1 MLFIAEMH
9 RVRSNSS
16 KSYTKTVTLMT
27 NPAERKVR
35 KGNDKLNLYLNK
47 HTFNSVDVPLN
58 SSAEE
63 LKLFFS
69 DLFQEVLEGAR

>member
-1 MLFIAEMH
+1 
-9 RVRSNSS
+9 
-16 KSYTKTVTLMT
+16 MT
-27 NPAERKVR
+27 NPAERKVP